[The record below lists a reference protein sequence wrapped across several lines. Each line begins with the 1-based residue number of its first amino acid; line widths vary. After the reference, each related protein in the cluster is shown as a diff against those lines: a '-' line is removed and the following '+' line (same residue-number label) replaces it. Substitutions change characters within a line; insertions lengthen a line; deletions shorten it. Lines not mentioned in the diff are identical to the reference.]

1 MRVAVAAVGALV
13 GGEIGGGA
21 SCLYVAEV
29 LDAVVVEAFALLVS
43 HALGEAVDD
52 EPQGDVDGA
61 LHYHGVALISAHG
74 PGALHVVAVARVGAY
89 LLEGCGFGLAA
100 YVGVGLDGLKLVV
113 VADAA
118 VVFGGKEGSG
128 LFGSGFFGSRL
139 FGGRL
144 FGSGLFGSWL
154 FGSGLLCD
162 VLFGGEDG
170 LVLGGVGDCLGC
182 YHSMFLLLVLRP
194 KEGVKLF
201 VRECRCRR
209 EVAPSSASGAS
220 SWPRMP
226 FSKARVWSRPRSMS
240 GSSRCDSS

>member
-61 LHYHGVALISAHG
+61 LHYHGVALLSAHG
-74 PGALHVVAVARVGAY
+74 PGALHVVAVARVGAD

-118 VVFGGKEGSG
+118 VVFGGKEGS
-128 LFGSGFFGSRL
+128 
-139 FGGRL
+139 RL
-144 FGSGLFGSWL
+144 FGSGLFGE
-154 FGSGLLCD
+154 
-162 VLFGGEDG
+162 EDG